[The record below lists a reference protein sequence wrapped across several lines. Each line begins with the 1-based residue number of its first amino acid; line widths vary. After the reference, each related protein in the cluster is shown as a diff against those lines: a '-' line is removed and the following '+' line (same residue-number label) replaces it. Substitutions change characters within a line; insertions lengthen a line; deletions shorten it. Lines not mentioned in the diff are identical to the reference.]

1 VQRITDGFEGFQFSH
16 VPGLF
21 PVHID
26 ASGCKYIPAPIPE
39 TPAQIVDAPVADPE
53 DEDSQIHLNK
63 RAPPPIDG
71 HSHPKD
77 EGHLEDTGRA
87 NMANAM
93 RESLA
98 DQTVMPAGQVYSSSS
113 EQVQAVAICEP
124 QPLIPSI
131 CTSLVI

>member
-1 VQRITDGFEGFQFSH
+1 MGDTSVI
-16 VPGLF
+16 
-21 PVHID
+21 
-26 ASGCKYIPAPIPE
+26 
-39 TPAQIVDAPVADPE
+39 DPE
-53 DEDSQIHLNK
+53 AEEKEIHLNK
-63 RAPPPIDG
+63 RAPPPMDG
-71 HSHPKD
+71 HAHPKD

-87 NMANAM
+87 NMGNAM

-131 CTSLVI
+131 CTLYLVCV